1 MSYPTPVI
9 PSTGTTFAQFQAG
22 GPSAMIDR
30 LIAVI
35 AAATPT
41 LAPTAAPT
49 LSESGSG
56 GTLPAATYWAQF
68 TESNGYGETQP
79 SPVSASQAITLG
91 QDLVVTFP
99 ALQTGNTYRSVYVG
113 TAVGGPFLWVAQG
126 ITAGSLTI
134 SAPLPSNSFALPP
147 DTGNKTALTQVKI
160 NNLRAAKSGNLQP
173 VYKMFSNMCADWNSG
188 QPMGA
193 EELMAKVHDF
203 HIPVLALAQI
213 ANEIGVLMDA
223 HPGTLGILKSNLT
236 NVQEGT
242 GAAIPVRTWP

>member
-1 MSYPTPVI
+1 
-9 PSTGTTFAQFQAG
+9 
-22 GPSAMIDR
+22 MIDR

-35 AAATPT
+35 AAADPT

-56 GTLPAATYWAQF
+56 GTLPAATYWAVI
-68 TESNGYGETQP
+68 TESDGYGETTP

-99 ALQTGNTYRSVYVG
+99 ALQTGNAYRSVYVG
-113 TAVGGPFLWVAQG
+113 TAVGGPFLLVAQG
-126 ITAGSLTI
+126 ITAGTYTI
-134 SAPLPSNSFALPP
+134 SAPLPSNSFAVPP
-147 DTGNKTALTQVKI
+147 DAGNKTALTQSKI
-160 NNLRAAKSGNLQP
+160 NCLRAAKGGNLEP
-173 VYKMFSNMCADWNSG
+173 VYQNFSILCAQWNSG
-188 QPMGA
+188 QPIA
-193 EELMAKVHDF
+193 FTQSQAKLKDF
-203 HIPVLALAQI
+203 HIAALALAQI

-223 HPGTLGILKSNLT
+223 HPGTLGILHSNLT